1 MKTQR
6 GAALVE
12 FAIIALLFFIILFGI
27 IEFGR
32 AWFTYN
38 TLVEATR
45 RGARVAAVCPAST
58 TGITQVKQVT
68 VFNAPT
74 GTLTTNTGLVGLKE
88 TDVVVKYLNSSLEL
102 SPAVVA
108 SDGSNGSPT
117 SLASD
122 IDEKYDSIAFVR
134 VQITG
139 IDGNNQIGLIIPGLS
154 LFVPVPPIVTTLPAE
169 SLGRTSPVNPATRS
183 CAFS

>member
-45 RGARVAAVCPAST
+45 RGARVAAVCPAT
-58 TGITQVKQVT
+58 TSGITMVKQVT
-68 VFNAPT
+68 IFNPPT
-74 GTLTTNTGLVGLKE
+74 GTSSSSQGLLGLAE
-88 TDVVVKYLNSSLEL
+88 SDVTVNYLDSTATPITITQPLADSS
-102 SPAVVA
+102 ATY
-108 SDGSNGSPT
+108 NN
-117 SLASD
+117 
-122 IDEKYDSIAFVR
+122 IAFVQ
-134 VQITG
+134 VQIASSFT
-139 IDGNNQIGLIIPGLS
+139 QTLIIPGFMRTFS
-154 LFVPVPPIVTTLPAE
+154 VPPIITTLPAE
-169 SLGRTSPVNPATRS
+169 SLGRSSYINPPTRS
-183 CAFS
+183 CPFP